1 MTDITHEQQSAA
13 KLSEAKLAAN
23 KINAS
28 KSTGPKTEAGKR
40 RSSLNAVRS
49 GIHGQITSLPAEDLA
64 VYQKQLDEV
73 LAEYNPVGPTE
84 RFHAV
89 SVAENIFRIFRCR
102 ALENGIFAN
111 GFRDKIDSI
120 DSGHHEVD
128 ASLAAAKTFEEQS
141 RQLALLTLYEGRLRR
156 TLEKDLAA
164 LKALQAERKSK
175 YERAAD
181 EASAFARYAAARG
194 ETYEPGDDFKPASD
208 WAGFVFSEPDLIRRY
223 NRKFRLEQAREYC
236 RTGRD
241 PQPKP
246 QNSPKIDMAA

>member
-1 MTDITHEQQSAA
+1 MNV
-13 KLSEAKLAAN
+13 SERKIAAN
-23 KINAS
+23 RENS
-28 KSTGPKTEAGKR
+28 KLSTGPKTESGKR

-128 ASLAAAKTFEEQS
+128 ASLVAAKTFEEQS
-141 RQLALLTLYEGRLRR
+141 HRLALLTLYEGRLRR

-164 LKALQAERKSK
+164 LKALQAERKLK

-181 EASAFARYAAARG
+181 DATAFARYAASRA
-194 ETYEPGDDFKPASD
+194 ETYDPGDDFKPAAD
-208 WAGFVFSEPDLIRRY
+208 WGGFIFSEPNLIRRHD
-223 NRKFRLEQAREYC
+223 RKFRLEAAREFC

-241 PQPKP
+241 PNPKP
-246 QNSPKIDMAA
+246 KTGPQIEMAA